1 MRIQID
7 ELAQFIFVENTKNKL
22 VGIQIDGIS
31 STSDMFS
38 FCVDLLYK
46 GLHLLYGNEKVLE
59 DGSRK
64 FTVRIDEITMDQFDK
79 IKDRL
84 RLAGIEVNLTI
95 KEVGA
100 RKNCIYTEIEM
111 QHTEAP
117 LLEHHHMIVA
127 MEKAVYDIFFKLI
140 HNVKPI

>member
-1 MRIQID
+1 MRIQLD

-22 VGIQIDGIS
+22 VGIQIDGIQ

-46 GLHLLYGNEKVLE
+46 GLHLLYGVEKVND
-59 DGSRK
+59 DGSRQ
-64 FTVRIDEITMDQFDK
+64 FTVRIDEITMDQFEK

-84 RLAGIEVNLTI
+84 RLAGIEVNLAV
-95 KEVGA
+95 KDVGA
-100 RKNCIYTEIEM
+100 RKNCMYTEIEM
-111 QHTEAP
+111 QHSEAP

-127 MEKAVYDIFFKLI
+127 MVKTVYDISFKLI